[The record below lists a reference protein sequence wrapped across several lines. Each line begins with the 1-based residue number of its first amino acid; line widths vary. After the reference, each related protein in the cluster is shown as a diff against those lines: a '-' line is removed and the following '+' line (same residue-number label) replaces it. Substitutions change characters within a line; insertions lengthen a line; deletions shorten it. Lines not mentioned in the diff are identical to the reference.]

1 MLVYPNSSRQELP
14 ARWHRVVLEMQKRGG
29 KYFGL
34 EDGGT
39 VATAPIG
46 K

>member
-1 MLVYPNSSRQELP
+1 MLVYANSSRQDLP
-14 ARWHRVVLEMQKRGG
+14 ARRHRVVLEMQKRGG

-34 EDGGT
+34 EGGGT
-39 VATAPIG
+39 VATAPVG